1 MPKGKKVDE
10 DEEVDKEE
18 DFDDEEDFEDDAEGD
33 KPEDFED
40 DEEEDIDEE
49 EEIDEEEDEELE
61 GEEELEEGKEVKAK
75 EVKTEKPGEEGE
87 YDYEANL
94 DYKIENV
101 VATVCVEITEKI
113 DLNQIARK
121 HADVEYNP
129 ERFPGL
135 VMRIEKPRATILI
148 FSTGKMVVTGLRQAS
163 EAERVVDKVVKN
175 IRKAGIKLS
184 NPEITIQNIVA
195 SGDLH
200 TNIDLNMAAIVMEY
214 AMYEPEVFPG
224 LIYRMQD
231 PKTVFLIFS
240 TGRIVCTGAKQ
251 KEIVRDAVLKLNRQ
265 VRELGVAKKD
275 IGDSEYQDITFI

>member
-1 MPKGKKVDE
+1 MTEKKKKIVEKEEEIKDKEEEIKDKVDE
-10 DEEVDKEE
+10 IE
-18 DFDDEEDFEDDAEGD
+18 D
-33 KPEDFED
+33 
-40 DEEEDIDEE
+40 
-49 EEIDEEEDEELE
+49 
-61 GEEELEEGKEVKAK
+61 GEA
-75 EVKTEKPGEEGE
+75 
-87 YDYEANL
+87 L

-101 VATVCVEITEKI
+101 VATVVVEITEKI
-113 DLNQIARK
+113 DLNIIARK

-135 VMRIEKPRATILI
+135 VMRILKPKATILI
-148 FSTGKMVVTGLRQAS
+148 FSTGKMVVTGMRKAS
-163 EAERVVDKVVKN
+163 EADRVVEKVLKN
-175 IRKAGIKLS
+175 IRKAGIKVS

-240 TGRIVCTGAKQ
+240 TGKIVCTGAKK
-251 KEIVRDAVLKLNRQ
+251 KEIVREAVKKLNKE
-265 VRELGVAKKD
+265 VRKLGVAKKD
-275 IGDSEYQDITFI
+275 LGNPDYQDITFI

>member
-1 MPKGKKVDE
+1 M
-10 DEEVDKEE
+10 
-18 DFDDEEDFEDDAEGD
+18 A
-33 KPEDFED
+33 
-40 DEEEDIDEE
+40 E
-49 EEIDEEEDEELE
+49 EEIKDKKE
-61 GEEELEEGKEVKAK
+61 EVKD
-75 EVKTEKPGEEGE
+75 ED
-87 YDYEANL
+87 YDLESNL

-101 VATVCVEITEKI
+101 VATVVVEITEKI

-121 HADVEYNP
+121 HAEVEYNP

-148 FSTGKMVVTGLRQAS
+148 FSTGKMVVTGLRKAA
-163 EAERVVDKVVKN
+163 EAPRVVEKVVKN
-175 IRKAGIKLS
+175 IRKAGIKVT
-184 NPEITIQNIVA
+184 NPVITIQNIVA

-240 TGRIVCTGAKQ
+240 TGRIVCTGAKK
-251 KEIVRDAVLKLNRQ
+251 KEIVRDAVLKLNHQ

-275 IGDSEYQDITFI
+275 NAESEYEDITFI

>member
-1 MPKGKKVDE
+1 MS
-10 DEEVDKEE
+10 EEK
-18 DFDDEEDFEDDAEGD
+18 FDDELDELDEKEE
-33 KPEDFED
+33 KEEKKEKKEK
-40 DEEEDIDEE
+40 EEE
-49 EEIDEEEDEELE
+49 
-61 GEEELEEGKEVKAK
+61 K
-75 EVKTEKPGEEGE
+75 EGE
-87 YDYEANL
+87 YDYNTDL

-101 VATVCVEITEKI
+101 VATVVVEITEKI
-113 DLNQIARK
+113 DLNQIARR
-121 HADVEYNP
+121 HAEVEYNP

-148 FSTGKMVVTGLRQAS
+148 FSTGKMVVTGLRHAS
-163 EAERVVDKVVKN
+163 EADRVVDKVVKN
-175 IRKAGIKLS
+175 IKKAGIKVS

-224 LIYRMQD
+224 LIYRMQE

-240 TGRIVCTGAKQ
+240 TGRIVCTGAKK
-251 KEIVRDAVLKLNRQ
+251 KEIVREAVLKLNKQ

-275 IGDSEYQDITFI
+275 MADSEYQDITFI

>member
-1 MPKGKKVDE
+1 MV
-10 DEEVDKEE
+10 
-18 DFDDEEDFEDDAEGD
+18 
-33 KPEDFED
+33 
-40 DEEEDIDEE
+40 EE
-49 EEIDEEEDEELE
+49 EEELEDDDEAVEEEEEDEE
-61 GEEELEEGKEVKAK
+61 G
-75 EVKTEKPGEEGE
+75 
-87 YDYEANL
+87 L

-101 VATVCVEITEKI
+101 VATVVVEITEKI

-135 VMRIEKPRATILI
+135 VMRIEKPKATILI
-148 FSTGKMVVTGLRQAS
+148 FSTGKMVVTGLRKAS

-175 IRKAGIKLS
+175 IRKAGIKVS

-240 TGRIVCTGAKQ
+240 TGRIVCTGAKR
-251 KEIVRDAVLKLNRQ
+251 KEIVKEAVKKLNLQ
-265 VRELGVAKKD
+265 VRELGVAKKEL
-275 IGDSEYQDITFI
+275 GDTDYQDITFI

>member
-1 MPKGKKVDE
+1 MS
-10 DEEVDKEE
+10 
-18 DFDDEEDFEDDAEGD
+18 
-33 KPEDFED
+33 
-40 DEEEDIDEE
+40 EEELNEDKDLKEG
-49 EEIDEEEDEELE
+49 EEEDEWED
-61 GEEELEEGKEVKAK
+61 
-75 EVKTEKPGEEGE
+75 

-101 VATVCVEITEKI
+101 VGTVVVEITEKV
-113 DLNQIARK
+113 DLNLIARK
-121 HADVEYNP
+121 LPDVEYNP

-148 FSTGKMVVTGLRQAS
+148 FSTGKMVVTGLRKAS
-163 EAERVVDKVVKN
+163 ESGKVVQKVIKN
-175 IRKAGIKLS
+175 IKKAGIDVK
-184 NPEITIQNIVA
+184 NPVVTIQNIVA

-240 TGRIVCTGAKQ
+240 TGRIVCTGAKE
-251 KEIVRDAVLKLNRQ
+251 KSIVREAVLKLNKE
-265 VRELGVAKKD
+265 VRELGIAKKNLDSIDYED
-275 IGDSEYQDITFI
+275 ISFL

>member
-1 MPKGKKVDE
+1 MAEEK
-10 DEEVDKEE
+10 EEV
-18 DFDDEEDFEDDAEGD
+18 
-33 KPEDFED
+33 
-40 DEEEDIDEE
+40 IE
-49 EEIDEEEDEELE
+49 EEIDDSEEEINDEE
-61 GEEELEEGKEVKAK
+61 G
-75 EVKTEKPGEEGE
+75 
-87 YDYEANL
+87 L

-101 VATVCVEITEKI
+101 VATVVVEITEKI

-135 VMRIEKPRATILI
+135 VMRIEKPKATILI
-148 FSTGKMVVTGLRQAS
+148 FSTGKMVVTGMRKAS
-163 EAERVVDKVVKN
+163 EADRVVEKVLKN
-175 IRKAGIKLS
+175 IRKAGIKVS

-240 TGRIVCTGAKQ
+240 TGRIVCTGAKR
-251 KEIVRDAVLKLNRQ
+251 KEIVKEAVGKLNIQ
-265 VRELGVAKKD
+265 VRELGVAKKEL
-275 IGDSEYQDITFI
+275 GDTDYQDITFI

>member
-1 MPKGKKVDE
+1 MS
-10 DEEVDKEE
+10 KEE
-18 DFDDEEDFEDDAEGD
+18 LDDGNEED
-33 KPEDFED
+33 KK
-40 DEEEDIDEE
+40 
-49 EEIDEEEDEELE
+49 
-61 GEEELEEGKEVKAK
+61 ELEEERKEGK
-75 EVKTEKPGEEGE
+75 EGE
-87 YDYEANL
+87 YDYKPDL

-101 VATVCVEITEKI
+101 VATVVVEITEKI
-113 DLNQIARK
+113 DLNQIARR
-121 HADVEYNP
+121 HAEVEYNP

-148 FSTGKMVVTGLRQAS
+148 FSTGKMVVTGLRRAD
-163 EAERVVDKVVKN
+163 EADRVVEKVVKN
-175 IRKAGIKLS
+175 IKKAGIKVS

-240 TGRIVCTGAKQ
+240 TGRIVCTGAKK
-251 KEIVRDAVLKLNRQ
+251 KEIVRDAVLKLNHQ

-275 IGDSEYQDITFI
+275 IADSEYQDITFI

>member
-1 MPKGKKVDE
+1 MSK
-10 DEEVDKEE
+10 
-18 DFDDEEDFEDDAEGD
+18 
-33 KPEDFED
+33 
-40 DEEEDIDEE
+40 E
-49 EEIDEEEDEELE
+49 EEIKDELEDMPEEEGVDQE
-61 GEEELEEGKEVKAK
+61 
-75 EVKTEKPGEEGE
+75 TE
-87 YDYEANL
+87 L

-101 VATVCVEITEKI
+101 VATVVVEITEKI
-113 DLNQIARK
+113 DLNVIARR

-148 FSTGKMVVTGLRQAS
+148 FSTGKMVVTGLRKAA
-163 EAERVVDKVVKN
+163 EAPRVVEKVVKN
-175 IRKAGIKLS
+175 IKKAGIKVS

-240 TGRIVCTGAKQ
+240 TGRIVCTGAKR
-251 KEIVRDAVLKLNRQ
+251 KEIVREAVLKLNQ
-265 VRELGVAKKD
+265 EVRDLGVAKKD
-275 IGDSEYQDITFI
+275 IGDSDYQDITFV

>member
-1 MPKGKKVDE
+1 MAKKVE
-10 DEEVDKEE
+10 QVEEEV
-18 DFDDEEDFEDDAEGD
+18 
-33 KPEDFED
+33 
-40 DEEEDIDEE
+40 EEEKTHDEATE
-49 EEIDEEEDEELE
+49 SEKKE
-61 GEEELEEGKEVKAK
+61 G
-75 EVKTEKPGEEGE
+75 
-87 YDYEANL
+87 L

-101 VATVCVEITEKI
+101 VATVVVEITEKI
-113 DLNQIARK
+113 DLNIIARK

-135 VMRIEKPRATILI
+135 VMRILKPKATILI
-148 FSTGKMVVTGLRQAS
+148 FSTGKMVVTGLRKAS
-163 EAERVVDKVVKN
+163 EAGRVVEKVLKN
-175 IRKAGIKLS
+175 IRKAGIKVS

-224 LIYRMQD
+224 LIYRMQE

-240 TGRIVCTGAKQ
+240 TGRIVCTGAKK
-251 KEIVRDAVLKLNRQ
+251 KEIVKEAVKKLNKE

-275 IGDSEYQDITFI
+275 LGNPDYQDITFI

>member
-1 MPKGKKVDE
+1 MP
-10 DEEVDKEE
+10 
-18 DFDDEEDFEDDAEGD
+18 
-33 KPEDFED
+33 
-40 DEEEDIDEE
+40 EEEDDDFDEEGDEE
-49 EEIDEEEDEELE
+49 EEELPS
-61 GEEELEEGKEVKAK
+61 EEG
-75 EVKTEKPGEEGE
+75 
-87 YDYEANL
+87 L

-101 VATVCVEITEKI
+101 VATVTVEITEKI

-121 HADVEYNP
+121 HAEVEYNP

-148 FSTGKMVVTGLRQAS
+148 FSTGKMVVTGLRKAS

-224 LIYRMQD
+224 LIYRMQE

-251 KEIVRDAVLKLNRQ
+251 KEIVRDAVKKLNQQ
-265 VRELGVAKKD
+265 VRELGVAKKEL
-275 IGDSEYQDITFI
+275 IDSDYQDITFI

>member
-1 MPKGKKVDE
+1 MSEEEGNDLKEGEGE
-10 DEEVDKEE
+10 DEWE
-18 DFDDEEDFEDDAEGD
+18 DYDF
-33 KPEDFED
+33 
-40 DEEEDIDEE
+40 
-49 EEIDEEEDEELE
+49 
-61 GEEELEEGKEVKAK
+61 
-75 EVKTEKPGEEGE
+75 
-87 YDYEANL
+87 EANL

-101 VATVCVEITEKI
+101 VGTVVVEITEKI

-121 HADVEYNP
+121 LPDVEYNP

-148 FSTGKMVVTGLRQAS
+148 FSTGKMVVTGLRKAS
-163 EAERVVDKVVKN
+163 ESDKVVQKVIKN
-175 IRKAGIKLS
+175 IKKAGIDVK
-184 NPEITIQNIVA
+184 NPVITIQNIVA

-240 TGRIVCTGAKQ
+240 TGRIVCTGAKE
-251 KEIVRDAVLKLNRQ
+251 KSIVREAVLKLNKQ
-265 VRELGVAKKD
+265 VRELGIAKKSLDSGDYED
-275 IGDSEYQDITFI
+275 ISFL